1 VSIPF
6 SYQDKRVVVTGG
18 ATGVGAALVDLLSS
32 LDAAHITVVDVKEPG
47 GPVDTFLR
55 ADLSD
60 PADVDAAVS
69 AIPAPVDALF
79 NNAGVAATL
88 PAATVMSVNY
98 LALRHLSR
106 RLLDRIPP
114 GGAIANTA
122 SIAGGQWP
130 TRVAEITE
138 LIGIEGWTDSLAWLE
153 AHPELLG
160 DPYSFSKECVQVY
173 TMRSSRTTMAQGV
186 RTNSV
191 CPAPIDTPLLP
202 EFRATMTDK
211 LIDWTVEQCGGRIA
225 TPADIARVLAFLGSD
240 AAGYVNGVNLPVDA
254 GFTAALTTGQ
264 LDFGALQA

>member
-1 VSIPF
+1 VGIPF

-18 ATGVGAALVDLLSS
+18 ATGVGAALVDVLSS

-47 GPVDTFLR
+47 GPVDTFVR

-60 PADVDAAVS
+60 PAAVDAAVS
-69 AIPAPVDALF
+69 TISGPVDALF

-88 PAATVMSVNY
+88 PAPTVMSVNY

-106 RLLDRIPP
+106 RLLGRIPP

-138 LIGIEGWTDSLAWLE
+138 LLGVEGWTESLAWLD

-202 EFRATMTDK
+202 EFRATMSDK

-225 TPADIARVLAFLGSD
+225 TPADIACVLAFLGSD

>member
-1 VSIPF
+1 MSSPF
-6 SYQDKRVVVTGG
+6 SYEGKRVVVTGG
-18 ATGVGAALVDLLSS
+18 ATGVGAALVEVLAS
-32 LDAAHITVVDVKEPG
+32 LDAGHITVIDVKEPS
-47 GPVDTFLR
+47 GPVATFLR

-60 PADVDAAVS
+60 PGAVDEAAAAV
-69 AIPAPVDALF
+69 AGPVDALF

-88 PAATVMSVNY
+88 PAPVVMSVNY
-98 LALRHLSR
+98 LALRRLSTQ
-106 RLLDRIPP
+106 LLDRIPP

-130 TRVAEITE
+130 TRLAEITE
-138 LIGIEGWTDSLAWLE
+138 LLAVEGWRESLAWLD
-153 AHPELLG
+153 AHSELLG

-173 TMRSSRTTMAQGV
+173 TMRSSRTTMSRGV

-225 TPADIARVLAFLGSD
+225 TPLDVARVLAFLGSD
-240 AAGYVNGVNLPVDA
+240 AAGYVNGVNLAVDA
-254 GFTAALTTGQ
+254 GFTAAMTTGQ
-264 LDFGALQA
+264 LDLGALQA

>member
-1 VSIPF
+1 VSTPF

-18 ATGVGAALVDLLSS
+18 ATGVGAALVDLLAS
-32 LDAAHITVVDVKEPG
+32 LDAAHLTVLDVKEPG
-47 GPVDTFLR
+47 GPVDTFLPV
-55 ADLSD
+55 DLSD
-60 PADVDAAVS
+60 PVAVDEAIS
-69 AIPAPVDALF
+69 ALAGPVDSLF

-88 PAATVMSVNY
+88 PARVVMSVNY
-98 LALRHLSR
+98 LALRDLSR

-114 GGAIANTA
+114 GGAIVNTA

-130 TRVAEITE
+130 ARVGEITE
-138 LIGIEGWTDSLAWLE
+138 LIGVEGWTESLAWLD
-153 AHPELLG
+153 AHAELLG

-173 TMRSSRTTMAQGV
+173 TMRSSRSTMARGV

-225 TPADIARVLAFLGSD
+225 TPVDVARVLAFLGSD

-254 GFTAALTTGQ
+254 GFTAAMTTGQ
-264 LDFGALQA
+264 LDLGALQA